1 MVERQGS
8 KYAIL
13 GMLSL
18 RPMSGYDIRKTVQE
32 SIRFFWSESY
42 GQIYPA
48 LKRLEAQKLVE
59 RARGAQKGRAGR
71 QVYALTRTGRRE
83 LQEWLTRKP
92 QMQPFRNELLLKLFF
107 GRLVPR
113 EACQEHLRHFRQRQV
128 DFLRTYRQVEGWLHT
143 EHERHLDL
151 PFWLM
156 TLTYGV
162 HQARALRNWCD
173 ETLAALEKSGKVR
186 NKRKRG

>member
-18 RPMSGYDIRKTVQE
+18 RPMSGYDTRKTVQE

-59 RARGAQKGRAGR
+59 RAG
-71 QVYALTRTGRRE
+71 
-83 LQEWLTRKP
+83 
-92 QMQPFRNELLLKLFF
+92 
-107 GRLVPR
+107 
-113 EACQEHLRHFRQRQV
+113 
-128 DFLRTYRQVEGWLHT
+128 
-143 EHERHLDL
+143 
-151 PFWLM
+151 
-156 TLTYGV
+156 
-162 HQARALRNWCD
+162 
-173 ETLAALEKSGKVR
+173 
-186 NKRKRG
+186 